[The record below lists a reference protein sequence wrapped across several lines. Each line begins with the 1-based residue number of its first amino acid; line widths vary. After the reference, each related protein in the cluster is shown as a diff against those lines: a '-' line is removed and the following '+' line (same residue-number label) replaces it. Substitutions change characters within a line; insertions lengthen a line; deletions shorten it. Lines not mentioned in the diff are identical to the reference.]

1 MGCCCCR
8 HRRSVLPPPLPPPHA
23 NASFDGGR
31 EESSHCVSPSLF
43 NDPPS
48 PQLPYSMVYVGERE
62 REREGRRNTV
72 EHARGLFCGGYS
84 DSGEG
89 NANRIYLRNTRLGEG
104 KRRNIPTAVVQKPRR
119 GIGPKNLSSIP
130 SPPLS
135 SSSPNSGFACEG
147 SSEGKRGGGRKER
160 FESEIRFPRHSLSPI
175 RKKELL
181 AIKRVG
187 PSV

>member
-1 MGCCCCR
+1 MLLPTPSVGPPSSIATSSCQCFV
-8 HRRSVLPPPLPPPHA
+8 RR
-23 NASFDGGR
+23 GE

-43 NDPPS
+43 NDLPS